1 MVVEVMVAAAT
12 TRAGVARD
20 HGAATRAA
28 GAVTRASGA
37 APLDTAP
44 GSVSWHVLNET
55 LIMLH

>member
-1 MVVEVMVAAAT
+1 MVAAAT